1 MRPLTEIEKR
11 AQIAVIKLRAETLQN
26 GKTFMIYHK
35 ELPAGKYYMEYPDG
49 KMKIVTA
56 SHKLKEFIVE
66 EELTQI
72 QADLI
77 RDRLNSQYI

>member
-11 AQIAVIKLRAETLQN
+11 AQIAVMRVRAESLKN
-26 GKTFMIYHK
+26 GKTFMIYDK
-35 ELPAGKYYMEYPDG
+35 DLPSGKYYMEYPDG

-56 SHKLKEFIVE
+56 SHKDQDFIVE
-66 EELTQI
+66 KELTQS

-77 RDRLNSQYI
+77 RAGLNAQYI